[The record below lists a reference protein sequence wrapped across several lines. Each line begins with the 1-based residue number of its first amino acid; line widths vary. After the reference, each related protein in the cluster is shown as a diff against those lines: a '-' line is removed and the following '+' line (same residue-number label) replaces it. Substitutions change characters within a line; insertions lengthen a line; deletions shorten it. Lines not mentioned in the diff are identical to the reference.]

1 MLALRALAGLALAP
15 SLAAVAIGGAPL
27 AVLDRAPPRAEVPR
41 AEVQV
46 SFDAAGRVAAAALL
60 RSSGSRARDAKARE
74 AAEELAR
81 LDPASGSTR
90 VFHVAF
96 AE

>member
-27 AVLDRAPPRAEVPR
+27 AVLDHAPPR

-46 SFDAAGRVAAAALL
+46 SFDGAGRIAAAALL
-60 RSSGSRARDAKARE
+60 HSSGSRARDAKARE

-81 LDPASGSTR
+81 LDPASGRTR

>member
-15 SLAAVAIGGAPL
+15 LLAAALGAGPL
-27 AVLDRAPPRAEVPR
+27 SAPDRAPPR

-46 SFDAAGRVAAAALL
+46 SFDGAGRIAAAALL
-60 RSSGSRARDAKARE
+60 HSSGSRARDAKARE

-81 LDPASGSTR
+81 LDPASGRTR